1 MLRGELEK
9 DKIFVRKEENND
21 WRVLWG
27 KGIGENK
34 ETKLILH
41 PVEALYLRHKGKI
54 RIFEGEKEVTKE
66 EFLKRFRKKGKLW
79 KTFLLYLDIRERGYN
94 ITLRGE
100 KIEVYERGK
109 SPLSSEVK
117 AVMIPIS
124 SLASISLKKLIKE
137 VKTAKKQGRDL
148 ILGIVDRNGT
158 ITHYKVGKAF
168 EKKETQLKLRHRA

>member
-1 MLRGELEK
+1 MIRGELEK
-9 DKIFVRKEENND
+9 ENIFIRKEENNA

-34 ETKLILH
+34 ETKLLLH
-41 PVEALYLRHKGKI
+41 PVEALYLQHEEEI

-66 EFLKRFRKKGKLW
+66 ELLKRFRKKERLW

-94 ITLRGE
+94 ISLKRG

-109 SPLSSEVK
+109 SPLSSEAK
-117 AVMIPIS
+117 AIMIPIS
-124 SLASISLKKLIKE
+124 ALAPISLKKLIKE
-137 VKTAKKQGRDL
+137 VKTVEEQGRDL

-168 EKKETQLKLRHRA
+168 EKEETKLKIRHHS